1 MLGRL
6 REDDR
11 FNDRSNVYQGMPKPE
26 WLLALVV
33 VFGLALPSG
42 ASGQIDTRRPI
53 VDRPG
58 TPETITAVGEPQL
71 PPMQIPA
78 VELGRPLSVAEL
90 RWCMSQEIGLQ
101 AIQPLLGTREAFDY
115 QNELAKDFNRRCGAR
130 SYSREDSEAA
140 AKAVA
145 GARQEIVAAAI
156 EDIQQLNDSA
166 LTRRIQEMLE
176 LLGYKLEVDGV
187 YGAHTRELIQN
198 FQLKVGI
205 PADGLMSQLLLGRL
219 QVEYLR
225 ILDGRE

>member
-1 MLGRL
+1 MPPS
-6 REDDR
+6 
-11 FNDRSNVYQGMPKPE
+11 RSKEHFSERNSPSQGTLSPE
-26 WLLALVV
+26 WLVGLIIVV
-33 VFGLALPSG
+33 ALALPSS
-42 ASGQIDTRRPI
+42 AAGQANTSQPIADSLANSDTSA
-53 VDRPG
+53 
-58 TPETITAVGEPQL
+58 AVSEQQL
-71 PPMQIPA
+71 PPLQIPA
-78 VELGRPLSVAEL
+78 IETGRPLSVAEL

-130 SYSREDSEAA
+130 QYSREDSEE
-140 AKAVA
+140 AVRFVD
-145 GARQEIVAAAI
+145 GAREEIVAAAI
-156 EDIQQLNDSA
+156 EDIQRLNDSA

-187 YGAHTRELIQN
+187 YGAHTKELIQN